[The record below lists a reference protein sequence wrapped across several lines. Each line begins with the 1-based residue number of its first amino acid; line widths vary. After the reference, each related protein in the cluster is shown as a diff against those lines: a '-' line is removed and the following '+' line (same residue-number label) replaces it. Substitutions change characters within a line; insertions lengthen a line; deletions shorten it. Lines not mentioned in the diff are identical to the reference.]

1 MKDQRYNV
9 FVVSSEGTNLESGE
23 KSIEYSYDWG
33 LLPEGEYEL
42 TFSFSSKNKIMT
54 IAQLEVH
61 DCVAIEFVGLNAYT
75 SQTANKVISGTNTSS
90 HLIGLLEINSQFH
103 YADGSDKY
111 GVCNMV
117 ESKSNPPVRVRS
129 VPQGKFIIN
138 LLKADGTK
146 ANAID
151 VNEYILNLGFRRLE
165 DC

>member
-9 FVVSSEGTNLESGE
+9 FVVSSEGTNLDGVS
-23 KSIEYSYDWG
+23 SIEYSYDWG

-42 TFSFSSKNKIMT
+42 TFGFSSKNKIMT
-54 IAQLEVH
+54 LTQLESH
-61 DCVAIEFVGLNAYT
+61 DCVAIELVGLNAYT
-75 SQTANKVISGTNTSS
+75 TQTANAVISGTNTSS
-90 HLIGLLEINSQFH
+90 HLIGLIEINSQFH
-103 YADGSDKY
+103 YSEGANKF

-146 ANAID
+146 ANAVNI
-151 VNEYILNLGFRRLE
+151 NEYILNLGFRRL